1 MINTAI
7 LITTIVILVLQFL
20 LSKKYNSI
28 NIFKIESIL
37 NFIIVITLC
46 VVLMI
51 NYDTINNSAPVV
63 TIFIPVI
70 VYGIILEVVYYIIY
84 RFLRKK

>member
-28 NIFKIESIL
+28 NIFKIASIL
-37 NFIIVITLC
+37 NVIIVITLC

-51 NYDTINNSAPVV
+51 NYDTINNSSPVV
-63 TIFIPVI
+63 TIFITVI

>member
-28 NIFKIESIL
+28 NIFKIASIL
-37 NFIIVITLC
+37 NVIIVITLC

-51 NYDTINNSAPVV
+51 NYDTINNSSPVV